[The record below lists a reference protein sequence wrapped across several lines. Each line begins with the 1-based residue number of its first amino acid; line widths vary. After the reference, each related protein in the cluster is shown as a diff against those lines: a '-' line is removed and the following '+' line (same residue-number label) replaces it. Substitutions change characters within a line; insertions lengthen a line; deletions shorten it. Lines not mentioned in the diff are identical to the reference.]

1 MDIRSLK
8 QQSDL
13 SFNRAVA
20 KKNALERALSRQ
32 LFAYKNYLF
41 RADADTIN
49 LVHVLKQNNKK
60 FFLLDANDNPCE
72 IDNPEE
78 FLQLLIERNQETL
91 NQYHQLHEQLKSKE

>member
-1 MDIRSLK
+1 MDLRSLK
-8 QQSDL
+8 QQSDH
-13 SFNRAVA
+13 SFNLAVA
-20 KKNALERALSRQ
+20 KKNALERAKSRQ
-32 LFAYKNYLF
+32 LFAYRDHLF
-41 RADADTIN
+41 RADAGTIN
-49 LVHVLKQNNKK
+49 LVHVLKQKNSK

>member
-8 QQSDL
+8 QQSDH
-13 SFNRAVA
+13 SFNLAVA
-20 KKNALERALSRQ
+20 KKNALERAKSRQ
-32 LFAYKNYLF
+32 LFAYKDHLF

-49 LVHVLKQNNKK
+49 LVYALKQNNKK
-60 FFLLDANDNPCE
+60 FFVLDANDNPCE
-72 IDNPEE
+72 IENPEE

>member
-8 QQSDL
+8 HQSDL

-20 KKNALERALSRQ
+20 KKNALERAQSRQ
-32 LFAYKNYLF
+32 LFAYKDHLF

-49 LVHVLKQNNKK
+49 LVHALKQNNKK
-60 FFLLDANDNPCE
+60 FFVLDANSNPCE
-72 IDNPEE
+72 IANPEE

-91 NQYHQLHEQLKSKE
+91 NQYHQLHEQLKNKE

>member
-8 QQSDL
+8 QQSDR

-20 KKNALERALSRQ
+20 KKNALELVLSRQ
-32 LFAYKNYLF
+32 LFAYKDHLF
-41 RADADTIN
+41 HADADTIN
-49 LVHVLKQNNKK
+49 LVHALKQNNQK
-60 FFLLDANDNPCE
+60 FFILDANDNPCE
-72 IDNPEE
+72 INNPEE

>member
-8 QQSDL
+8 QQSDR
-13 SFNRAVA
+13 SFNLAVA
-20 KKNALERALSRQ
+20 KKNALERVLSRQ
-32 LFAYKNYLF
+32 LFAYKDHLF

-49 LVHVLKQNNKK
+49 LVHALKQNNKK
-60 FFLLDANDNPCE
+60 FFILDTNDNPCE
-72 IDNPEE
+72 INNPEE

>member
-13 SFNRAVA
+13 SFDLAVA
-20 KKNALERALSRQ
+20 KKNALERALGRQ
-32 LFAYKNYLF
+32 LFAYRNHLF
-41 RADADTIN
+41 RADAETIN
-49 LVHVLKQNNKK
+49 LVHALKQNNKK

-72 IDNPEE
+72 IVDPEE

>member
-8 QQSDL
+8 QQSDR

-20 KKNALERALSRQ
+20 KKNALERVLSRQ
-32 LFAYKNYLF
+32 LFAYKDHLF
-41 RADADTIN
+41 HADADTIN
-49 LVHVLKQNNKK
+49 LVHVLKQNNRK
-60 FFLLDANDNPCE
+60 FFILDANDNPCE
-72 IDNPEE
+72 INNPEE

>member
-8 QQSDL
+8 QQSDH
-13 SFNRAVA
+13 SFNLAVS
-20 KKNALERALSRQ
+20 KKNALERVLSRQ
-32 LFAYKNYLF
+32 LFAYKDHLF

-49 LVHVLKQNNKK
+49 LVHVLKQHNKK

-91 NQYHQLHEQLKSKE
+91 NQYHQLHEQLKSKD

>member
-32 LFAYKNYLF
+32 LFAYKNHLF

-49 LVHVLKQNNKK
+49 LVYVLKQNNKK

-72 IDNPEE
+72 INNPEE
-78 FLQLLIERNQETL
+78 FLQLLIERNQEIL
-91 NQYHQLHEQLKSKE
+91 NQYHQLYEQLKSKE

>member
-13 SFNRAVA
+13 SFNLAVA
-20 KKNALERALSRQ
+20 KKNALERAQSRQ
-32 LFAYKNYLF
+32 LFAYKDHLF

-49 LVHVLKQNNKK
+49 LVYVLKQHNKK
-60 FFLLDANDNPCE
+60 FFMLDANDNPCE
-72 IDNPEE
+72 ITDSEE
-78 FLQLLIERNQETL
+78 FLRLLIERNQEAL